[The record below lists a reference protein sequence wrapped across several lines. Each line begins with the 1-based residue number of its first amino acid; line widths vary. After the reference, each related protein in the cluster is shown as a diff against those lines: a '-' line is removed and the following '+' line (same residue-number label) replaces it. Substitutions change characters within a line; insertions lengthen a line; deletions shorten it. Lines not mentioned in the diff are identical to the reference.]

1 MADNTG
7 RDREEELFDIIRS
20 PGRLNDLNEAD
31 DGSQYLNNTGE
42 GDEKI
47 FDLDDRA
54 DEVMNYDYD
63 YDDADNVYDDT
74 DNVDLEITKT
84 TGEVYLY
91 KQSSGDHHMFFF
103 NLKIY

>member
-1 MADNTG
+1 MADNTD

-20 PGRLNDLNEAD
+20 PRRLDDLNEID

-42 GDEKI
+42 GDDKI

-63 YDDADNVYDDT
+63 YDDTDNVYDDT

-91 KQSSGDHHMFFF
+91 KQASGDHHMFFY
-103 NLKIY
+103 LKIY

>member
-1 MADNTG
+1 MADNTD
-7 RDREEELFDIIRS
+7 REREEELFDIIRS
-20 PGRLNDLNEAD
+20 PHRLDDLND

-63 YDDADNVYDDT
+63 YDDADNDDI
-74 DNVDLEITKT
+74 DNNVDLEITKT

-91 KQSSGDHHMFFF
+91 KQASGDHHMF
-103 NLKIY
+103 